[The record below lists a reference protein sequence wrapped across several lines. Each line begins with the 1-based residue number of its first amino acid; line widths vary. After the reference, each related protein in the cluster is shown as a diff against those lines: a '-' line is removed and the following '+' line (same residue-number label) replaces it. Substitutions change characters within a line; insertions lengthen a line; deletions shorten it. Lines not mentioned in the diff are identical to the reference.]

1 MLGNR
6 CFLEVRYY
14 FSIFTLVWLLANF
27 PLIGYRRY
35 KDIKSRW
42 EGLEI
47 PDMAILGS
55 HSYRYEI
62 QAV

>member
-1 MLGNR
+1 M
-6 CFLEVRYY
+6 
-14 FSIFTLVWLLANF
+14 WLLPNF

-35 KDIKSRW
+35 KDIKTRW
-42 EGLEI
+42 VGLEI